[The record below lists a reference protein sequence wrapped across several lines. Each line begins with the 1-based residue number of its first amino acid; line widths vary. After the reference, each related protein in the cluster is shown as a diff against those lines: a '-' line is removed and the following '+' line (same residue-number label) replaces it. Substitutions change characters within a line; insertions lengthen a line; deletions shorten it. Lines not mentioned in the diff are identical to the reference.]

1 MYMVKSQLIK
11 DITTNQ
17 ISLEEGL
24 QRLLIITDSLEN
36 KPLKDWILNEL
47 NGYGDVESLPDYR
60 KNIGCI
66 TKYSGLN
73 GQFQITNHPLPSTF
87 LPKDLRDLVK
97 TAHARESIKT
107 VERIIE
113 NNETVGSDLTD
124 LAAIIYKE
132 TGVQC
137 YMITKKHSLISYEG
151 IRSNIK
157 NKLITILL
165 DLEKN
170 FGVLDSMDIDTQS
183 ITKEKA
189 EELNRQLNN
198 IFYDGK
204 SEVINND

>member
-1 MYMVKSQLIK
+1 MVKSQLIK

-36 KPLKDWILNEL
+36 KPLKKWILNEL
-47 NGYGDVESLPDYR
+47 KGYTDVDDLPDYR

-73 GQFQITNHPLPSTF
+73 GQFQMKNQPMPSSF
-87 LPKDLRDLVK
+87 VPNEFKDLLTV
-97 TAHARESIKT
+97 AHATESIK
-107 VERIIE
+107 VIERIIE
-113 NNETVGSDLTD
+113 NNEAVGSDLTD
-124 LAAIIYKE
+124 LAAIVYKK
-132 TGVQC
+132 TGVRC
-137 YMITKKHSLISYEG
+137 YKINKEYSLISYEG

-157 NKLITILL
+157 NMLITILL

-170 FGVLDSMDIDTQS
+170 FGVLDSMDIDTHI
-183 ITKEKA
+183 ITKEKS
-189 EELNRQLNN
+189 EELNRQFNN

-204 SEVINND
+204 SEVISND